1 MMLRLVVIIGL
12 LSLVACTTLSSRGP
26 QGNTEATSPGVSEP
40 LWTMGSLN
48 DPIANHPQAQGRSE
62 DPLVERGKIVSPGIG
77 KPQGPLQVQYLL
89 EHWGQDDYRLIVEV
103 ESQMPL
109 SAWSIA
115 IEALDQQSR
124 FPIKARELALAK
136 ADSGSRAFQDR
147 RYYQL
152 GSLAGVDR
160 LLVTAETELLGRA
173 VSKTVSVRLKERSI
187 APRICKDNEGVC
199 TKVLPAET
207 TVL

>member
-12 LSLVACTTLSSRGP
+12 LSLVACNMILSHGP
-26 QGNTEATSPGVSEP
+26 QDNTEETGTGASQP
-40 LWTMGSLN
+40 LWTIGSLN
-48 DPIANHPQAQGRSE
+48 NSLANHPRQQGRPQ
-62 DPLVERGKIVSPGIG
+62 DPLVARKKTVSPGIG
-77 KPQGPLQVQYLL
+77 KPQGPLRVQYLL

-109 SAWSIA
+109 SAWSIV
-115 IEALDQQSR
+115 IEALDQKSR
-124 FPIKARELALAK
+124 FSIKARELALAK

-173 VSKTVSVRLKERSI
+173 VSKTVSVRLKENST
-187 APRICKDNEGVC
+187 APRICKNNERVC
-199 TKVLPAET
+199 TKVLPADT
-207 TVL
+207 TY

>member
-1 MMLRLVVIIGL
+1 MMLRFFVIIGL
-12 LSLVACTTLSSRGP
+12 LSPVACTTLFSQGL
-26 QGNTEATSPGVSEP
+26 QGNIQETSTGASEP
-40 LWTMGSLN
+40 LWVIGSLN

-62 DPLVERGKIVSPGIG
+62 DPLVEREKIVSPGIG
-77 KPQGPLQVQYLL
+77 KPQGPLRVQYLL

-124 FPIKARELALAK
+124 FSIKVRELALAK
-136 ADSGSRAFQDR
+136 AGSGSRAFQDR

-173 VSKTVSVRLKERSI
+173 VSKTVSVRLKENSI
-187 APRICKDNEGVC
+187 APRICKNNERVC
-199 TKVLPAET
+199 TKVLPADT
-207 TVL
+207 TY

>member
-1 MMLRLVVIIGL
+1 MMLRFFVIVGL
-12 LSLVACTTLSSRGP
+12 LSPVACTTLLSQGL
-26 QGNTEATSPGVSEP
+26 QGNIQETSTSASEP

-48 DPIANHPQAQGRSE
+48 DPVANHPQPQGRAKN
-62 DPLVERGKIVSPGIG
+62 PLVEQEKIVSPGIG
-77 KPQGPLQVQYLL
+77 KPQGPLRVQYLL
-89 EHWGQDDYRLIVEV
+89 EQWAQDDYRLIVEV

-136 ADSGSRAFQDR
+136 SDSGSRAFQDR